1 MDINRL
7 EELAALEAA
16 GALEEPDKAE
26 FSRIVAEAEL
36 VLATI
41 RHFRESAAALALA
54 LPRLPLPA
62 VIKDRLFQE
71 IRATSSKGAPRSET
85 GTSTPPFSY
94 ISGESDEG
102 WHQVKVP
109 GAYFKLL
116 SNDQVRGYV
125 VALGRLEPNTRYPAH
140 EHRFAEDVYILS
152 GDLTV
157 NGRTMVAG
165 DFHRAESGT
174 WHDENFSENGCTIL
188 IVISSEDLA
197 AQMAQSAA

>member
-16 GALEEPDKAE
+16 GALEEPEKEE

-36 VLATI
+36 VFATI
-41 RHFRESAAALALA
+41 RHFRESVAALAHA
-54 LPRLPLPA
+54 LPRQPLPA
-62 VIKDRLFQE
+62 SIKSRLFE
-71 IRATSSKGAPRSET
+71 AIRASSSNVTPAVGNGAPIS
-85 GTSTPPFSY
+85 PFSY
-94 ISGESDEG
+94 VSGESLEG

-109 GAYFKLL
+109 GAYFKWL

-125 VALGRLEPNTRYPAH
+125 VALGRLDPNTRYPAH

-157 NGRTMVAG
+157 NGRAMVAG

-174 WHDENFSENGCTIL
+174 WHDANFSEKGCTIL
-188 IVISSEDLA
+188 IVLSSEDLA